1 MESYERINYQGRIFV
16 LFNLWTSYGLR
27 MYGISS
33 ESL

>member
-16 LFNLWTSYGLR
+16 LFNLWTSYVLR

-33 ESL
+33 